1 MAQTAN
7 SGERATFV
15 IAALLVVAVVV
26 GLVFGG
32 VGGLTMVMV
41 ALTPVILAFAVLASA
56 GN

>member
-7 SGERATFV
+7 PGERATFV
-15 IAALLVVAVVV
+15 IVALLVVAVVL
-26 GLVFGG
+26 GIVFGG

-41 ALTPVILAFAVLASA
+41 VLTPIILVFAVLASA